1 MIVRRFGHLFTTCQ
15 KGAAAAEMALILPL
29 AVLLLFTTLEGA
41 HYFYAQHQVVK
52 GVRDGARWGAR
63 QDFSS
68 INCQNGTNSGVPV
81 AIRDSVRELTRTGQL
96 TGGTPRVLGWEAD
109 DITVSLDCPTD
120 ATSQTG
126 IYDSVDRAAQI
137 TVSATVDYVSLFGGV
152 GVITDDADLRAV
164 QQATVMGI

>member
-1 MIVRRFGHLFTTCQ
+1 MRKLSFLACQ

-29 AVLLLFTTLEGA
+29 AVLMLFTTLEGA

-63 QDFSS
+63 QDFAD
-68 INCQNGTNSGVPV
+68 INCQNGTASAVPT
-81 AIRDSVRELTRTGQL
+81 AIRDSIRNLTRTGQL
-96 TGGTPRVLGWEAD
+96 TGGEPRVLGWEAG
-109 DITVSLDCPTD
+109 DITVSITCPTD

-126 IYDSVDRAAQI
+126 IYDSVDRAPQI
-137 TVSATVDYVSLFGGV
+137 NVTASVDYVSLFGGV
-152 GVITDDADLRAV
+152 GVINDDADLVAS